1 VSCAW
6 KFTSS
11 TVRSALARASYH
23 VLYQVPRFGASGD
36 RLHLVKH
43 ARIIAVA
50 FVACAFISSALQV
63 RSAAG
68 QEPPAGAAPAAAPG
82 AHAALEAPVPPPDP
96 QQGKLLFSQT
106 CSTCHGV
113 DATGEDGPD
122 LHGVPTALGD
132 AAVANI
138 IRRGIPGTG
147 MPNSYILTEKDAANI
162 VAWLH
167 TLDSAPAPAAIGDAK
182 KGEAIYN
189 SSGCSACH
197 MIAGQGG
204 NIGPDLSRIGAGRG
218 PANLKA
224 RLEDPGANLPK
235 AGNGF
240 YGSRWTQYLLFRAV
254 EKDGHAVEGIR
265 VGEDSFSIVLKDAHG
280 KLHGFRKPDLLSLE
294 KEPGQS
300 FMPSFKDTLTSA
312 QMDDLVAY
320 LSTLKATP

>member
-1 VSCAW
+1 MMAA
-6 KFTSS
+6 
-11 TVRSALARASYH
+11 ALA
-23 VLYQVPRFGASGD
+23 
-36 RLHLVKH
+36 
-43 ARIIAVA
+43 
-50 FVACAFISSALQV
+50 ACAFISTALHA
-63 RSAAG
+63 RSATG
-68 QEPPAGAAPAAAPG
+68 QEQRPPAAAAPAGPG
-82 AHAALEAPVPPPDP
+82 AQAGPATPAPPPDP
-96 QQGKLLFSQT
+96 EQGKLLFSQN

-122 LHGVPTALGD
+122 LHGIPTALGD
-132 AAVANI
+132 TAVAGI

-167 TLDSAPAPAAIGDAK
+167 TLDSAPAPAAIGDVE
-182 KGEAIYN
+182 KGQAIYN

-204 NIGPDLSRIGAGRG
+204 NVGPDLSRIAAGRG

-240 YGSRWTQYLLFRAV
+240 YGGRWTQYLMFRAV
-254 EKDGHAVEGIR
+254 EKGGRAVEGMR

-280 KLHGFRKPDLLSLE
+280 RLHGFPKPDLVSLE
-294 KEPGQS
+294 KEPGKS
-300 FMPSFKDTLTSA
+300 FMPSFKDSLTSA
-312 QMDDLVAY
+312 QMDDLIAY
-320 LSTLKATP
+320 LSTLKAAP